1 MPVPKLLIVDA
12 NIIFSFFR
20 KDSARKYIIEE
31 LLNMDCELLSPEYLI
46 EELFSDKERIKKF
59 SGINEAEFL
68 GLFSLIKDEI
78 KIVPESKYKDFL
90 SKAFKL
96 SPHIK
101 DNPYFALS
109 LFLSCPIWS
118 DEKSFK
124 KQSKVKIFS
133 TAELIKEL
141 N

>member
-96 SPHIK
+96 SPHTK

>member
-1 MPVPKLLIVDA
+1 
-12 NIIFSFFR
+12 
-20 KDSARKYIIEE
+20 
-31 LLNMDCELLSPEYLI
+31 
-46 EELFSDKERIKKF
+46 
-59 SGINEAEFL
+59 L

-78 KIVPESKYKDFL
+78 TIVPESKYKDFL
-90 SKAFKL
+90 SKVFKL
-96 SPHIK
+96 SPYIK